1 MDGQCG
7 LDAERFKAPF
17 QLHLKVLA
25 ADARCG
31 FRLVKEVPLPHPIPQ
46 PIDCGVLVQQ
56 MGRAVPAKVWSEDR
70 FEALRIDDEDGNV
83 FVYTMY
89 DRACEF
95 FGVKALTVGQLPAFK
110 HAAALGLVP

>member
-17 QLHLKVLA
+17 QLHLQVIATDA
-25 ADARCG
+25 AHGC
-31 FRLVKEVPLPHPIPQ
+31 FRLVKQFPLPQ
-46 PIDCGVLVQQ
+46 RPIDCGAFVQQ
-56 MGRAVPAKVWSEDR
+56 MGRAVPAKNWSEDR

-95 FGVKALTVGQLPAFK
+95 SGVKALTVGQLPAFK
-110 HAAALGLVP
+110 YAAALGVVP